1 MRRHQWSAWGNS
13 DGRGRASESVVL
25 LGLKPESAMIAVTP
39 LLHEIIPH
47 GALRSV
53 LFEPDASFY
62 AAYAENPETTPCQ

>member
-13 DGRGRASESVVL
+13 DGRGRASETVVL
-25 LGLKPESAMIAVTP
+25 SRAQARERDDRGHA